1 MLLPRSPA
9 TPGVFT
15 PPVAMPQQPQRRKRI
30 DQIPGKW
37 HCSIIGTCLTL
48 AELRKIAVKARFN
61 LPPDASDYRIHG
73 AVVHSCGD
81 HKVLSRLVTKALD
94 KRFPAHIARFSRAES
109 EEALAELWRSHCDS
123 GDVPGAYWA
132 LMSHPMDCPSLR
144 EHAYGE
150 VHMLSH
156 LSGASQRVDMRRQ
169 AELER
174 ALASRAGEVEALT
187 AERARWREVESRLR
201 HELAA
206 LDLHRRRA
214 EQLEARVAELENGTA
229 LAEARAALESAR
241 AENAEQALAMG
252 RLEEK
257 ASALQK
263 EVETLRA
270 ANDRLRARSA
280 DLELRLCEGAVCR
293 FAGGAANDG
302 RPLDLCRRRILY
314 VGGMTRAI
322 AHMRDLVTRHNG
334 EFLHHDGGLEDGCA
348 RLAGALAQADAVL
361 CPVTCVSHNAI
372 DTIKRDCRRACKT
385 FLPLPSH
392 SVSAL
397 ERALRVVGRQ
407 EMTPPTVDEA
417 TPG

>member
-187 AERARWREVESRLR
+187 AERARWREVESRLAPR
-201 HELAA
+201 
-206 LDLHRRRA
+206 
-214 EQLEARVAELENGTA
+214 T
-229 LAEARAALESAR
+229 
-241 AENAEQALAMG
+241 
-252 RLEEK
+252 
-257 ASALQK
+257 
-263 EVETLRA
+263 
-270 ANDRLRARSA
+270 
-280 DLELRLCEGAVCR
+280 CR
-293 FAGGAANDG
+293 
-302 RPLDLCRRRILY
+302 
-314 VGGMTRAI
+314 
-322 AHMRDLVTRHNG
+322 
-334 EFLHHDGGLEDGCA
+334 A
-348 RLAGALAQADAVL
+348 RLAPSPGGTTGSARGRIGKWHGVGGS
-361 CPVTCVSHNAI
+361 PRRTR
-372 DTIKRDCRRACKT
+372 KRPCRECRTGPCHGPIGRESQRST
-385 FLPLPSH
+385 
-392 SVSAL
+392 
-397 ERALRVVGRQ
+397 ERGRD
-407 EMTPPTVDEA
+407 PTRRQ
-417 TPG
+417 